1 LDVDFK
7 GIDLFFEIEDG
18 VSIDVCFDSEWERK
32 LPLLFFWPLFLIDE
46 ERVLVFEGGNEII
59 ESEVIGFELSELVDF
74 LFELIDEEVF
84 LFIFDLGELV
94 GLDGSLSV
102 VEVLAVHDNG

>member
-1 LDVDFK
+1 
-7 GIDLFFEIEDG
+7 
-18 VSIDVCFDSEWERK
+18 
-32 LPLLFFWPLFLIDE
+32 
-46 ERVLVFEGGNEII
+46 
-59 ESEVIGFELSELVDF
+59 LSELVDF